1 MPKID
6 YGLDAPRMVRRL
18 SSRAL
23 LMLAVAAI
31 LYFVNRTSNPA
42 AALPLAIS
50 LAIIGLSFAFAAVV
64 MYLSS
69 RVAKVKIRDLII
81 ESIPWRGDENVLD
94 VGCGRGLLPDRRGQT
109 GSKAA
114 RPPAS
119 IFGIPQD
126 LSGNT
131 AEAAL
136 ANAKAEGVEK
146 RVKIETG
153 DARKLPFA
161 DGSFDVVLSSLALHN
176 ISYKTERTQALREI
190 DRVLKPGGYLAIFD
204 IFYTRQYA
212 KLLEQLGFEDIR
224 VSPLTLLWCVPTRS
238 LTARKPA

>member
-18 SSRAL
+18 ASRAL
-23 LMLAVAAI
+23 LMLAVAAV

-42 AALPLAIS
+42 AALPLTIS

-69 RVAKVKIRDLII
+69 RIAKVKIRDLII

-94 VGCGRGLLPDRRGQT
+94 VGCGRGLFLIGAAKHLKSGKAT
-109 GSKAA
+109 G
-114 RPPAS
+114 
-119 IFGIPQD
+119 IDLWNPQD

-176 ISYKTERTQALREI
+176 ISYKSERTQALREI

-212 KLLEQLGFEDIR
+212 KTLEQLGFEDIR

>member
-94 VGCGRGLLPDRRGQT
+94 VGCGRGLFLIGAAKHLKSGKAT
-109 GSKAA
+109 G
-114 RPPAS
+114 
-119 IFGIPQD
+119 IDLWNPQD

-161 DGSFDVVLSSLALHN
+161 GQSFDVVLSSLALHN

-190 DRVLKPGGYLAIFD
+190 DRVLKPGGQLAIFD

-212 KLLEQLGFEDIR
+212 KFLEQLGFEDIR

>member
-50 LAIIGLSFAFAAVV
+50 LAIIGLSFAFAAMI

-69 RVAKVKIRDLII
+69 RVAKVKIRDLMI

-94 VGCGRGLLPDRRGQT
+94 VGCGRGLFLIGAAKHLKSGKAT
-109 GSKAA
+109 G
-114 RPPAS
+114 
-119 IFGIPQD
+119 IDLWNPQD

-190 DRVLKPGGYLAIFD
+190 DRVLKPGGHLAIFD